1 MPHPVSLSLGCSS
14 ATLQEGKEGGMHPV
28 RDWVPLPHPVCLSLG
43 FGSPILQPEQH
54 MCFESPVTGIPNGIG
69 IAE

>member
-1 MPHPVSLSLGCSS
+1 
-14 ATLQEGKEGGMHPV
+14 MHPV

-54 MCFESPVTGIPNGIG
+54 MCFESPVTGIPKGIG
-69 IAE
+69 IVE